1 MRANCSKRSKFFAI
15 AERTCRCNVRDSGK
29 IFFRN
34 PWREKEEKRGEFVTF
49 FLSFFFLSVERY
61 FERRIYFRNSLKE
74 GWSM

>member
-49 FLSFFFLSVERY
+49 FFLSVESL
-61 FERRIYFRNSLKE
+61 FEIFRKE
-74 GWSM
+74 DIF